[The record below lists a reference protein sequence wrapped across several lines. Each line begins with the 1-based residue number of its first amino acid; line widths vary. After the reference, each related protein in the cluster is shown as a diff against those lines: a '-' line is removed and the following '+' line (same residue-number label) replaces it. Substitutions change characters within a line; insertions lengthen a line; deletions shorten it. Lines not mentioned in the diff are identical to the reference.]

1 VLSHCLKVG
10 YESARTAISR
20 YCYLLD
26 ASLRFLACEL
36 NSKLTLLMLALES
49 ELRFQ
54 APVTMC
60 TRDLFEM

>member
-1 VLSHCLKVG
+1 
-10 YESARTAISR
+10 
-20 YCYLLD
+20 
-26 ASLRFLACEL
+26 LACEL
-36 NSKLTLLMLALES
+36 NSKLTLLMPALES